1 MNLLQKLQRR
11 VTVLQEYSNYYRDL
25 HHMELKGK
33 VGSRMKF
40 KGKEHIIWCLNDYL
54 GFMNHPESIEAA
66 TRVTSKYGPSY
77 PHSVRLSIGNS
88 ALHEEL
94 EDELKSMMQ
103 MEDAMLVNLG
113 YQAFAS
119 IVDALTDRHDT
130 IIYDQNAHAC
140 LIDGVRLHNGRKF
153 AFKHNS
159 VSQLEMQLR
168 RASKVHDPGQGIIM
182 VIVDGLYSMSGEF
195 APLREIAK
203 LKEKYEFTLFVDD
216 SHAFG
221 VFGENGRG
229 TPEHL
234 GAEKAVDI
242 YVSTFTKAFGNLGG
256 FVAAKK
262 EIITFLRYAVR
273 SQIFS
278 RTPPLPMVAAVL
290 KTMEIFKREPQ
301 RRAILMKKTRQFQDG
316 LKKLGIYIGNTQ
328 SPITPVHINGPIKTG
343 VSILRE
349 LRNQGIFS
357 YLVAYPVVAKDT
369 CLIRMVSTY
378 NHTEQDIEETLKGL
392 KAVKEKFPLE
402 LASLSRVSV

>member
-1 MNLLQKLQRR
+1 MNLLQKLQGR

-54 GFMNHPESIEAA
+54 GFMNHPESIKAA
-66 TRVTSKYGPSY
+66 TKVTSKYGPSY
-77 PHSVRLSIGNS
+77 PHSVRLSIGNT

-94 EDELKSMMQ
+94 EEELKEMMQ

-113 YQAFAS
+113 YQAFTS
-119 IVDALTDRHDT
+119 IIDALTDRHDT

-159 VSQLEMQLR
+159 ISHLEMQLK
-168 RASKVHDPGQGIIM
+168 RAYKSHNPNQGIIM
-182 VIVDGLYSMSGEF
+182 VIVDGLYSMTGEF
-195 APLREIAK
+195 APLKEIAR
-203 LKEKYEFTLFVDD
+203 LKEKYDFTLFVDD

-229 TPEHL
+229 S
-234 GAEKAVDI
+234 AERAGVEKEVDI
-242 YVSTFTKAFGNLGG
+242 YVSTFTKAFGSLGG
-256 FVAAKK
+256 FVAAKE
-262 EIITFLRYAVR
+262 EIITYLRYAVR

-278 RTPPLPMVAAVL
+278 RTLPLPMVATVL
-290 KTMEIFKREPQ
+290 KTMEIFKREPH
-301 RRAILMKKTRQFQDG
+301 RRKVLMEKTKLFQNG
-316 LKKLGIYIGNTQ
+316 LKRLGIYIGNTQ
-328 SPITPVHINGPIKTG
+328 SPITPVHINGSIKTG
-343 VSILRE
+343 VAILRE
-349 LRNQGIFS
+349 LRNQRIFS

-369 CLIRMVSTY
+369 CLIRMVSTF
-378 NHTEQDIEETLKGL
+378 NHTEQDIEETLKGF
-392 KAVKEKFPLE
+392 KAVKEKFPTE
-402 LASLSRVSV
+402 LASLSRVRV

>member
-1 MNLLQKLQRR
+1 MNLLQKLQKR

-25 HHMELKGK
+25 HHMELKGRA
-33 VGSRMKF
+33 GSRMKF

-66 TRVTSKYGPSY
+66 TKVTAKYGPSY
-77 PHSVRLSIGNS
+77 PHSVRLSIGNT

-94 EDELKSMMQ
+94 EEELKNMMQ
-103 MEDAMLVNLG
+103 MDDAMLVNLG
-113 YQAFAS
+113 YQGFFS
-119 IVDALTDRHDT
+119 IIDALTDRHDT

-159 VSQLEMQLR
+159 ISQLELQLR
-168 RASKVHDPGQGIIM
+168 RASKSRNPNQGIIM

-195 APLREIAK
+195 APLKEIAK
-203 LKEKYEFTLFVDD
+203 LKEKYDFTLFVDD

-229 TPEHL
+229 APEHL
-234 GAEKAVDI
+234 GVSKDVDI

-256 FVAAKK
+256 FVAAKE
-262 EIITFLRYAVR
+262 EIITYLRYAVR

-290 KTMEIFKREPQ
+290 KTIEVFKREPH
-301 RRAILMKKTRQFQDG
+301 RRIDLMKKTKLFQDG
-316 LKKLGIYIGNTQ
+316 LRKMGFYIGNTQ
-328 SPITPVHINGPIKTG
+328 SPITPVHINGSVKTG
-343 VSILRE
+343 TSILRE
-349 LRNQGIFS
+349 MRNHGIFS
-357 YLVAYPVVAKDT
+357 YLVTYPVVAKDS
-369 CLIRMVSTY
+369 CLIRMVCTY
-378 NHTEQDIEETLKGL
+378 NHSEQDIEETLKGL
-392 KAVKEKFPLE
+392 KAVQEKFPQE
-402 LASLSRVSV
+402 LASMVRASV

>member
-1 MNLLQKLQRR
+1 MNLLQKLQGR
-11 VTVLQEYSNYYRDL
+11 VTVLQEYSKYYRDL

-40 KGKEHIIWCLNDYL
+40 KGKEHIVWCLNDYL
-54 GFMNHPESIEAA
+54 GFMNHPESIKAGAKIAA
-66 TRVTSKYGPSY
+66 KYGPSY
-77 PHSVRLSIGNS
+77 PHSVRLSIGNT

-94 EDELKSMMQ
+94 EEELKTMMN

-113 YQAFAS
+113 YQAFSS
-119 IVDALTDRHDT
+119 IIDALTDRHDT

-153 AFKHNS
+153 AFKHNDIS
-159 VSQLEMQLR
+159 HLEVQLR
-168 RASKVHDPGQGIIM
+168 RASTVHDPDQGIIL

-195 APLREIAK
+195 AALKEIAK
-203 LKEKYEFTLFVDD
+203 LKEKYNFTLFVDD

-234 GAEKAVDI
+234 GVEKDI
-242 YVSTFTKAFGNLGG
+242 DVYVSTFTKAFGNIGG
-256 FVAAKK
+256 FVAAKE
-262 EIITFLRYAVR
+262 EIVTYLRYAVR

-278 RTPPLPMVAAVL
+278 RTMPLSMVAATL
-290 KTMEIFKREPQ
+290 KTMEIFKREPY
-301 RRAILMKKTRQFQDG
+301 RRQVLMQKTKMFQDG
-316 LKKLGIYIGNTQ
+316 LRRLGFYIGNTQ

-343 VSILRE
+343 VRVLRE

-357 YLVAYPVVAKDT
+357 YLVVYPVVPKDT
-369 CLIRMVSTY
+369 CLIRMVSTF
-378 NHTEQDIEETLKGL
+378 NHSERDIEETLQGFN
-392 KAVKEKFPLE
+392 AIKEKFSVE
-402 LASLSRVSV
+402 LASLSRIRV

>member
-54 GFMNHPESIEAA
+54 GFMNHPDSIKAA
-66 TRVTSKYGPSY
+66 TKVTSKYGPSY
-77 PHSVRLSIGNS
+77 PHSVRLSIGNT
-88 ALHEEL
+88 AQHEEL
-94 EDELKSMMQ
+94 EEELKTMMN

-113 YQAFAS
+113 YQAFSS
-119 IVDALTDRHDT
+119 IIDALTDRHDT

-159 VSQLEMQLR
+159 VSHLEMQLQ
-168 RASKVHDPGQGIIM
+168 RASKTHDPNQGIMM
-182 VIVDGLYSMSGEF
+182 VVVDGLYSMSGEF

-203 LKEKYEFTLFVDD
+203 LKQKYNFTLFVDD

-229 TPEHL
+229 SAELL
-234 GAEKAVDI
+234 GVEKDVDI
-242 YVSTFTKAFGNLGG
+242 YVSTFTKAFGNVGG
-256 FVAAKK
+256 FVAAKE
-262 EIITFLRYAVR
+262 EIITYLRYAVR

-278 RTPPLPMVAAVL
+278 RTLPLPMVAATL
-290 KTMEIFKREPQ
+290 KTMEVFKKEPH
-301 RRAILMKKTRQFQDG
+301 RRKVLIEKTKLFQDG
-316 LKKLGIYIGNTQ
+316 LRRLGFYIGKTQ
-328 SPITPVHINGPIKTG
+328 SPITPVHINGPIKT
-343 VSILRE
+343 
-349 LRNQGIFS
+349 
-357 YLVAYPVVAKDT
+357 
-369 CLIRMVSTY
+369 
-378 NHTEQDIEETLKGL
+378 
-392 KAVKEKFPLE
+392 
-402 LASLSRVSV
+402 

>member
-1 MNLLQKLQRR
+1 
-11 VTVLQEYSNYYRDL
+11 
-25 HHMELKGK
+25 
-33 VGSRMKF
+33 
-40 KGKEHIIWCLNDYL
+40 
-54 GFMNHPESIEAA
+54 
-66 TRVTSKYGPSY
+66 
-77 PHSVRLSIGNS
+77 
-88 ALHEEL
+88 
-94 EDELKSMMQ
+94 
-103 MEDAMLVNLG
+103 
-113 YQAFAS
+113 
-119 IVDALTDRHDT
+119 
-130 IIYDQNAHAC
+130 
-140 LIDGVRLHNGRKF
+140 
-153 AFKHNS
+153 
-159 VSQLEMQLR
+159 MQLR
-168 RASKVHDPGQGIIM
+168 RASKVHDPNQGIIM

-195 APLREIAK
+195 APLKEIAK
-203 LKEKYEFTLFVDD
+203 LKEKYDFTLFVDD

-234 GAEKAVDI
+234 GVEKSVDI

-256 FVAAKK
+256 FVAANE

-301 RRAILMKKTRQFQDG
+301 RRTILMKKTKLFQDG
-316 LKKLGIYIGNTQ
+316 LKKLGFYIGNTQ

-349 LRNQGIFS
+349 LRHQGIFS

-392 KAVKEKFPLE
+392 KAVKEKFPFE
-402 LASLSRVSV
+402 LASLSRVSI

>member
-11 VTVLQEYSNYYRDL
+11 VTVLQEYSNFYRDL

-54 GFMNHPESIEAA
+54 GFMNHPDSIKAA
-66 TRVTSKYGPSY
+66 AKVTAKYGPSY

-94 EDELKSMMQ
+94 EDDLKSMIN

-113 YQAFAS
+113 YQAFSS

-130 IIYDQNAHAC
+130 IIYDQNSHAC

-159 VSQLEMQLR
+159 VSHLEKQLQ
-168 RASKVHDPGQGIIM
+168 RASKTHDPNHGIMM

-203 LKEKYEFTLFVDD
+203 LKEQYNFTLFVDD

-221 VFGENGRG
+221 VFGDNGRG
-229 TPEHL
+229 TAEHL
-234 GAEKAVDI
+234 GVEKAVDV

-256 FVAAKK
+256 FVAAKE
-262 EIITFLRYAVR
+262 EIITYLRYAVR

-278 RTPPLPMVAAVL
+278 RTLPLPMVAATL
-290 KTMEIFKREPQ
+290 KTMEIFNREPQ
-301 RRAILMKKTRQFQDG
+301 RRKILLQKTKQFQDG
-316 LKKLGIYIGNTQ
+316 LRRLGLYIGNTQ

-343 VSILRE
+343 VKILRE

-378 NHTEQDIEETLKGL
+378 NHTEQDIEETLKGF
-392 KAVKEKFPLE
+392 KAVKEKYPVAM
-402 LASLSRVSV
+402 ASLSRVRV

>member
-54 GFMNHPESIEAA
+54 GFMNHPESIKAA
-66 TRVTSKYGPSY
+66 TKVTSKYGPSY

-88 ALHEEL
+88 ELHEEL
-94 EDELKSMMQ
+94 EEELKAMMN

-113 YQAFAS
+113 YQAFSS
-119 IVDALTDRHDT
+119 IIDAITDRHDT

-153 AFKHNS
+153 AFKHND
-159 VSQLEMQLR
+159 VSQLEMQLK
-168 RASKVHDPGQGIIM
+168 RASKTHDPNQGIMM

-203 LKEKYEFTLFVDD
+203 LKEKYDFTLFVDD

-229 TPEHL
+229 TPEHF
-234 GAEKAVDI
+234 GVEKDVDI
-242 YVSTFTKAFGNLGG
+242 YVSTFTKAFGSIGG
-256 FVAAKK
+256 FVAAKN
-262 EIITFLRYAVR
+262 EIITYLRYAVR

-278 RTPPLPMVAAVL
+278 RTMPLPMVAATL
-290 KTMEIFKREPQ
+290 KTMEIFKREPH
-301 RRAILMKKTRQFQDG
+301 RRKTLMKNTKLFQDG
-316 LKKLGIYIGNTQ
+316 LKKLGIYIGKTQ

-343 VSILRE
+343 VAILRE
-349 LRNQGIFS
+349 LRNQGVFS
-357 YLVAYPVVAKDT
+357 YLVAYPVVAKET

-378 NHTEQDIEETLKGL
+378 NHTEKDIEETLRGF
-392 KAVKEKFPLE
+392 KAVKEKFPFE

>member
-1 MNLLQKLQRR
+1 MNLLQKLKRR

-54 GFMNHPESIEAA
+54 GLMNHPESIKAA
-66 TRVTSKYGPSY
+66 AKITSKYGASY

-88 ALHEEL
+88 ELHEEL
-94 EDELKSMMQ
+94 EEELIDMMQ

-113 YQAFAS
+113 YQAFSS
-119 IVDALTDRHDT
+119 IIDALTDRHDT

-153 AFKHNS
+153 AFKHNC
-159 VSQLEMQLR
+159 VRQLEMQLQ
-168 RASKVHDPGQGIIM
+168 RASKSHDPKQGIIM

-195 APLREIAK
+195 APLKEIAK

-229 TPEHL
+229 TPEHF
-234 GAEKAVDI
+234 GVENDVDI
-242 YVSTFTKAFGNLGG
+242 YVSTFTKALGSIGG

-262 EIITFLRYAVR
+262 DIVTYLRYAVR

-278 RTPPLPMVAAVL
+278 RTLPLSMVATVL
-290 KTMEIFKREPQ
+290 KSIEIFKKEPQ
-301 RRAILMKKTRQFQDG
+301 RRKVLMKNTKLFQDG
-316 LKKLGIYIGNTQ
+316 LKSMGIYIGNTQ

-378 NHTEQDIEETLKGL
+378 NHTEQDIEETLRAF
-392 KAVKEKFPLE
+392 KAIKEKFPFE
-402 LASLSRVSV
+402 LASLSRVRI